1 MSHVE
6 SYILGQREQKP
17 TPNEIGQ
24 WMSALTRRKILAL
37 STALENELISP
48 NTVLVSTVDFFHE
61 TKERKGPNP
70 YFLSAALALRYGA
83 NENLYVNVPSVGT
96 VHILAFLHI
105 RSETTNEGEERA
117 KLDTQDKQFRQE
129 SLAFLTA
136 LLVAS
141 GSKASRPVF
150 QPTSTDRKFEATT
163 TLEWIR
169 SQGFNSVLYNLSQNL
184 SELRDTYRTK
194 IATYLN
200 KPSKADVNLIDP
212 VLAIRTYAS
221 DVFAAYLS
229 NLLSG
234 RNSGATTELEKLA
247 STAISVFATDVF
259 SKMLTSGYV
268 PTYVQM
274 NSLLLS
280 LSSKG
285 ENFSTPLAKKML
297 LDAVQHGAY
306 LDTKQFSLAKI
317 AGEETA
323 KEVQK
328 EYNEPYWK
336 KACRSTKGLQETDP
350 QLQELA
356 YFLHL
361 DPEHNKKTICKQL
374 EDISSAD
381 PNALVQAVEK
391 RMRQYITDLTGYPY
405 EFVNNDP
412 EISCQ
417 NGDENIYQYNPL
429 DVAVYRDEKGKVWC
443 FTKDLF
449 DNLLK
454 TETNPYTKAPLP
466 KAFLAKLSMKRQVLI
481 DLGVKKLKLRTFSES
496 LQKLSSKQE
505 INDKRSEKVL
515 SEFFQ
520 EAEAKGFTQRAIEK
534 LKPKDMQI
542 LLSRIGIEADLESLP
557 DEHALYTLAHAAT
570 RAFRETPGTARNF
583 FSNLEVQQS

>member
-1 MSHVE
+1 MSNVDN
-6 SYILGQREQKP
+6 YILGEREQKP
-17 TPNEIGQ
+17 TPSEIGQ
-24 WMSALTRRKILAL
+24 WMSKLTRRKLIAL
-37 STALENELISP
+37 NTALEKDLISP
-48 NTVLVSTVDFFHE
+48 NTVLVSTVDFFSE
-61 TKERKGPNP
+61 TKEKEGLPNL

-83 NENLYVNVPSVGT
+83 NENLYVNAPNVGT

-117 KLDTQDKQFRQE
+117 KLQAQDKQFRSE

-169 SQGFNSVLYNLSQNL
+169 SQGFNSVLYNLSQSL

-200 KPSKADVNLIDP
+200 KPSMADVNLIDP
-212 VLAIRTYAS
+212 ALAIRTYAS
-221 DVFAAYLS
+221 DVFATYLS
-229 NLLSG
+229 SIALDKK
-234 RNSGATTELEKLA
+234 TTELEKLA
-247 STAISVFATDVF
+247 TTAISVFATDVF
-259 SKMLTSGYV
+259 SKMLASGYV

-285 ENFSTPLAKKML
+285 KLLSSLAKKML

-317 AGEETA
+317 AGEDTA

-391 RMRQYITDLTGYPY
+391 RMKQYITDLTGYPY

-429 DVAVYRDEKGKVWC
+429 DVAVYRDEKGKAWC

-454 TETNPYTKAPLP
+454 TQTNPYTKAPLP
-466 KAFLAKLSMKRQVLI
+466 KAFLAKLSMKRQVLSE
-481 DLGVKKLKLRTFSES
+481 LGLKKLKLRTFSES
-496 LQKLSSKQE
+496 LSKMSSKQE
-505 INDKRSEKVL
+505 ISDKRSERVL
-515 SEFFQ
+515 SEFLS
-520 EAEAKGFTQRAIEK
+520 EAEAKGFSQRTIEK
-534 LKPKDMQI
+534 LSPKDMQI
-542 LLSRIGIEADLESLP
+542 LLSRIGVEADLESLP

-583 FSNLEVQQS
+583 FSNLDVQQS

>member
-1 MSHVE
+1 MSSVE
-6 SYILGQREQKP
+6 SYILGEREQKP

-24 WMSALTRRKILAL
+24 WMSTLTRKKIAAL
-37 STALENELISP
+37 VTALDKDLISA
-48 NTVLVSTVDFFHE
+48 NTVLVSTIDFFSE
-61 TKERKGPNP
+61 PKQQKGPNL

-83 NENLYVNVPSVGT
+83 NENLYVNAPGVGT

-117 KLDTQDKQFRQE
+117 KLDAEDKQFRSE

-136 LLVAS
+136 LLVAF

-169 SQGFNSVLYNLSQNL
+169 SQGFNSVLYNLSQSL

-200 KPSKADVNLIDP
+200 KPSKADENLIDP
-212 VLAIRTYAS
+212 FLAVRTYAS
-221 DVFAAYLS
+221 DVFASYLS
-229 NLLSG
+229 TALS
-234 RNSGATTELEKLA
+234 RKSTSETVQLDKLA
-247 STAISVFATDVF
+247 STAISVFAVDVF
-259 SKMLTSGYV
+259 SKMLASGYV

-285 ENFSTPLAKKML
+285 KLLSSLSKKML
-297 LDAVQHGAY
+297 LDAIQHGAY

-317 AGEETA
+317 AGEDTA

-391 RMRQYITDLTGYPY
+391 RMKQYITDLVGYPY

-412 EISCQ
+412 EIRCQ

-429 DVAVYRDEKGKVWC
+429 DVAIYRDENGKAWC

-454 TETNPYTKAPLP
+454 TETNPYTKSPLP
-466 KAFLAKLSMKRQVLI
+466 TAFLAKLSMKRQVLSK
-481 DLGVKKLKLRTFSES
+481 LGLKNLKLRTFSES
-496 LQKLSSKQE
+496 LSKMSSKQE
-505 INDKRSEKVL
+505 IRDKRSKRVL
-515 SEFFQ
+515 SEFLS
-520 EAEAKGFTQRAIEK
+520 EAEAKGISRRTIEN
-534 LKPKDMQI
+534 LSPKDMQI
-542 LLSRIGIEADLESLP
+542 LLSRIGVEADLESLT

-570 RAFRETPGTARNF
+570 RAFQETPGTSRNF